1 MAATF
6 FLLLTSNPCNGSSKI
21 IRSGSFTNARAKS
34 ANLCSPEES
43 VRKERS
49 FNSSIPNTRIQA
61 KAICCCLL
69 RTLPEQ
75 PDRVKE
81 IRNQRYSIPV
91 HSPYRKD
98 AFPGKHIRCASLYP
112 KYFLPTHVSGQK
124 DKACWH
130 TIEDYPHKSS
140 STKSTCLPRSDR
152 TTPTFSPFFTSQSRF
167 FQDGTATI
175 FDRNVFHPESNEMG
189 GRFFLILNRK

>member
-1 MAATF
+1 MRDIDQRLPGREQNCSIMAATF

-21 IRSGSFTNARAKS
+21 IRSGSFTNARVKS
-34 ANLCSPEES
+34 ANRCSPEES
-43 VRKERS
+43 VRKERP

-61 KAICCCLL
+61 KAICCCCSVHFLNNP
-69 RTLPEQ
+69 TESKKPEL
-75 PDRVKE
+75 
-81 IRNQRYSIPV
+81 RYSIPV

-98 AFPGKHIRCASLYP
+98 AFPEKHIRCASLYP

-130 TIEDYPHKSS
+130 TIEDYRHKSS

-152 TTPTFSPFFTSQSRF
+152 TTPTFPRF
-167 FQDGTATI
+167 SLP
-175 FDRNVFHPESNEMG
+175 NP
-189 GRFFLILNRK
+189 ILSGWYGYHI